1 MFVSELISRPPLSR
15 DYSRRTFPDHAS
27 PCPPLR
33 SLPGIICHTSTIWEN
48 VLDLA
53 TPVRLS
59 KGTMLYPDTKDRQPF
74 FYLKKG
80 KVRINKMDEEGKEFY
95 PHYILSGSLIYDAF
109 FLTCGQIPSM
119 PLKMLEDSELHM
131 FPSSMSFEDIL
142 SIHPHLARNMAYSQ
156 AVKDLAYSRLA
167 CINMS
172 VKPFNRACIFLHEM
186 YDIHRH
192 GTFEPGVTQSELAMM
207 LNMHK
212 VTMANII
219 SQLKREKIVGQFT
232 KTKVSILEPARLK
245 ELGLK
250 E

>member
-1 MFVSELISRPPLSR
+1 
-15 DYSRRTFPDHAS
+15 
-27 PCPPLR
+27 
-33 SLPGIICHTSTIWEN
+33 
-48 VLDLA
+48 
-53 TPVRLS
+53 
-59 KGTMLYPDTKDRQPF
+59 
-74 FYLKKG
+74 
-80 KVRINKMDEEGKEFY
+80 
-95 PHYILSGSLIYDAF
+95 
-109 FLTCGQIPSM
+109 M

-167 CINMS
+167 CINMY